1 MLFATQ
7 CRGAATDG
15 FVCKNKIKKRK
26 NVFIP
31 IFYCE
36 KVINKYLT
44 SQIKQNFPF
53 VPTVQQEFS
62 LEKLSEFILSDKER
76 KAFLLCGY
84 AGTGK
89 TTLVSALVRTLEQL
103 ERRVVLLA
111 PTGRAAKVFSNY
123 AGKSAYTIHKWIYRQ
138 KSIMNS
144 DRFTLMDNRAKHTLF
159 IVDEASMISNSG
171 SSGFGSGALLDD
183 LVEFVYSGDGC
194 SLLLLGDTAQLPPVG
209 ELLSPALSPEYLR
222 SMFLDVTRV
231 EMTQV
236 MRQISDSGI
245 LSNATMLREMIS
257 EGIANILPKIRL
269 KGFPDVC
276 IVSGEELIEAIDGC
290 YGRVGMDETII
301 LCRSNKRANI
311 YNEGVRRR
319 ILYREEELNRSD
331 LLMVVKNNYYW
342 REELG
347 KEDKTLL
354 EKIDFIANGDI
365 AEISHVGAVEEM
377 YGFRFADVSLS
388 FTDYD
393 NCEMD
398 VKILLDTLT
407 SESPSLT
414 KDESDRLFGAVWDD
428 YPEIKSKRK
437 RMEEVR
443 KNPYFNA
450 LQVKYGYA
458 VTCHKAQ
465 GGQWRCVFL
474 DQGFVSADTVDADYY
489 RWLYTAFTRAT
500 EKLYLVNWKE

>member
-1 MLFATQ
+1 M
-7 CRGAATDG
+7 
-15 FVCKNKIKKRK
+15 
-26 NVFIP
+26 
-31 IFYCE
+31 
-36 KVINKYLT
+36 INKYLT

-53 VPTVQQEFS
+53 APTVQQEFS
-62 LEKLSEFILSDKER
+62 LEKLSEFILSGDNR
-76 KAFLLCGY
+76 KIFLLCGY

-89 TTLVSALVRTLEQL
+89 TTLVAALVRTLEQL
-103 ERRVVLLA
+103 ERRTVLLA

-144 DRFTLMDNRAKHTLF
+144 ALFTLMDNRSKHTLF

-183 LVEFVYSGDGC
+183 LVEFVYSGEGC

-209 ELLSPALSPEYLR
+209 EVLSPALSPEYLR

-236 MRQISDSGI
+236 MRQTEDSGI
-245 LSNATMLREMIS
+245 LNNATQLRELIS
-257 EGIANILPKIRL
+257 SGVSGVMPKIRL

-276 IVSGEELIEAIDGC
+276 SVSGEDLIEAIDNC
-290 YGRVGMDETII
+290 YGRVGMDETIV

-311 YNEGVRRR
+311 YNEGIRRR

-347 KEDKTLL
+347 KEDKSLL

-365 AEISHVGAVEEM
+365 AEIKHVGGIEEM

-388 FTDYD
+388 FADYED
-393 NCEMD
+393 CEMD

-414 KDESDRLFGAVWDD
+414 KEESDRLFNAVWED

-474 DQGFVSADTVDADYY
+474 DSGYVSPDTLDVDYY
-489 RWLYTAFTRAT
+489 RWLYTAFTRAG
-500 EKLYLVNWKE
+500 ERLYLVNWKE